1 MNSNPSFYPKHLAKQ
16 YVGLWSLDQARGHG
30 GPLGQPVV
38 VSPALG
44 EPASNVS
51 SNGKRSVTPV
61 GGNQHLNQSTGGG
74 STESSPSFSTI
85 MDTSVSSRQNQE
97 PSKKIL
103 QGLPDSFITAMRRLF
118 DLLDIEQAGRV
129 HIHGMLFLYHYIKI
143 SVFRQHFDSTYYIR
157 ILERYFILKL
167 SFFP

>member
-16 YVGLWSLDQARGHG
+16 YVGLWSLDQTRGHG
-30 GPLGQPVV
+30 GPLNQPVV

-44 EPASNVS
+44 TPASNVS
-51 SNGKRSVTPV
+51 SSNGQRSVTPV
-61 GGNQHLNQSTGGG
+61 GGNQHLNQSTRITGGG
-74 STESSPSFSTI
+74 STESSPSFSTNSMSPSI
-85 MDTSVSSRQNQE
+85 MDTSVGSRQNQE

-129 HIHGMLFLYHYIKI
+129 HIHGM
-143 SVFRQHFDSTYYIR
+143 
-157 ILERYFILKL
+157 
-167 SFFP
+167 

>member
-16 YVGLWSLDQARGHG
+16 YVGLWNQDQTRGHG
-30 GPLGQPVV
+30 GPLNQPVV

-44 EPASNVS
+44 TPASNA
-51 SNGKRSVTPV
+51 NGQRSVTPV
-61 GGNQHLNQSTGGG
+61 GHGGIQHLNQSTRITGGG
-74 STESSPSFSTI
+74 SSESSPSFSTNSMSPSI
-85 MDTSVSSRQNQE
+85 MDTSVGSRQNQE

-129 HIHGMLFLYHYIKI
+129 HIHGM
-143 SVFRQHFDSTYYIR
+143 
-157 ILERYFILKL
+157 
-167 SFFP
+167 

>member
-16 YVGLWSLDQARGHG
+16 YVGLWSLDQTRGHG
-30 GPLGQPVV
+30 GPLNQPVV

-44 EPASNVS
+44 TPASNA
-51 SNGKRSVTPV
+51 NGQRSVTPVGLV
-61 GGNQHLNQSTGGG
+61 GGNQHLNQSTSGG
-74 STESSPSFSTI
+74 STESSPSFSTNSMSPSI
-85 MDTSVSSRQNQE
+85 MDTSVGSRQNQE

-129 HIHGMLFLYHYIKI
+129 HIHGM
-143 SVFRQHFDSTYYIR
+143 
-157 ILERYFILKL
+157 
-167 SFFP
+167 